1 MRAKQKTGRNRD
13 PLFENQRTHL
23 CRGVARLLVSRVR
36 VVVGI
41 LGVLMSLL
49 GVLVSFLV
57 VALFMVFRRG
67 VMRLG
72 GVFVMLGCLAMCFVC
87 HRSP

>member
-1 MRAKQKTGRNRD
+1 MRAKQKAGRKRD
-13 PLFENQRTHL
+13 PLFENQSTHL
-23 CRGVARLLVSRVR
+23 CRGVARLLVSRMRMLMGFLR
-36 VVVGI
+36 VLV
-41 LGVLMSLL
+41 SLL
-49 GVLVSFLV
+49 RVLVSFLV
-57 VALFMVFRRG
+57 IALLMVFRRG